1 MAAAALSRIAKTRW
15 AADKEEGG
23 KIVWCWKIK
32 GRGGGLKKKRRRR
45 RRKWWLCALK
55 NFLSHPATRA
65 TCSNGSATSS
75 PLGTAPRLLAL
86 DA

>member
-32 GRGGGLKKKRRRR
+32 GRGGGGKEKKK
-45 RRKWWLCALK
+45 KKKKKMVALRLK
-55 NFLSHPATRA
+55 EFPQ
-65 TCSNGSATSS
+65 SS
-75 PLGTAPRLLAL
+75 SYQGHLL
-86 DA
+86 

>member
-32 GRGGGLKKKRRRR
+32 GRGGGVKEKKK
-45 RRKWWLCALK
+45 KKKKKMMALRLK
-55 NFLSHPATRA
+55 EFPQ
-65 TCSNGSATSS
+65 SS
-75 PLGTAPRLLAL
+75 SYQGHLL
-86 DA
+86 

>member
-32 GRGGGLKKKRRRR
+32 GRGGVKEKKK
-45 RRKWWLCALK
+45 KKKKKMVALRLK
-55 NFLSHPATRA
+55 EFPQ
-65 TCSNGSATSS
+65 SS
-75 PLGTAPRLLAL
+75 SYQGHLL
-86 DA
+86 

>member
-32 GRGGGLKKKRRRR
+32 GRGGFKEKKKKKKKMVAMR
-45 RRKWWLCALK
+45 LK
-55 NFLSHPATRA
+55 EFPQ
-65 TCSNGSATSS
+65 SS
-75 PLGTAPRLLAL
+75 SYQGHLL
-86 DA
+86 